1 MSVGRSVCLSVGRS
15 FCRSDITLFL
25 LLLFLVI
32 ELFWCSEEFKSAF
45 LRLLNI
51 SETSIVYTFLTFPY
65 ISETSFHFYFFLQFY
80 STETF
85 VQYWDVCTELRCLY
99 STKTFVQYWDVCA
112 VLRRLYSTET
122 VGLALSHVNIK
133 DLQTVYIPKPML
145 TWSHVRHLDLFY
157 YADQGYTVIRIH
169 TDNPGWWFFHCHY
182 AFHSG
187 NGMMLTLNEMPENK
201 TKFDAFEPEE
211 WQKKLQCGSWTTRKT
226 SIIKTALGFDG
237 KKLSVGW
244 GGVVGGLIL
253 LYISGSRLKWF
264 SPYSMFSDDPHPHH
278 IDHRRTGW
286 MMLQNKFELDVRM
299 KV

>member
-1 MSVGRSVCLSVGRS
+1 MRY
-15 FCRSDITLFL
+15 
-25 LLLFLVI
+25 
-32 ELFWCSEEFKSAF
+32 CSESTRRMAVG
-45 LRLLNI
+45 LVM
-51 SETSIVYTFLTFPY
+51 IV
-65 ISETSFHFYFFLQFY
+65 FYFFLQFY
-80 STETF
+80 STE
-85 VQYWDVCTELRCLY
+85 
-99 STKTFVQYWDVCA
+99 KFVQYWDVCA

-253 LYISGSRLKWF
+253 LYISGSRLKCF
-264 SPYSMFSDDPHPHH
+264 SPYSMFSDSNDPHH

-286 MMLQNKFELDVRM
+286 MKLQNKFELDDRM
-299 KV
+299 SVEGEPETTIVEEARSEKQEILIKIVVPVAISLGSLLLGLLFI